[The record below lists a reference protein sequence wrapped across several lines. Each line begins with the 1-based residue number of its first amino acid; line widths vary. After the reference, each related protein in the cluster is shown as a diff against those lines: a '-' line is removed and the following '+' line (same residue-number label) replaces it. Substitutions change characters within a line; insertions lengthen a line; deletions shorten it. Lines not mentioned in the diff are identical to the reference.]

1 MYKRKKFGVI
11 LLVIAVLAV
20 ILLGGGYY
28 IKTTY
33 TVSTVYVEGNVHYT
47 EDEIKDIVM
56 SGFLGDN
63 SLYLSLKYR
72 NKGIEGVPFVDTMD
86 VKVLAPDTI
95 KIIVYEKVLTGYVR
109 FMDTYMY
116 FDKDGYVVESS
127 SIRTAGVPQ
136 VTGLKFDHVVVG
148 QALPVEDK
156 DIFNKI
162 LNVTKLLNKY
172 ELKADKLYFNRA
184 GEVTVYFEEVKVA
197 LGSESLAMEDK
208 LMLLPEL
215 LPSLEGKKGTL
226 QMNTQSEG
234 DGRYTFK
241 PE

>member
-33 TVSTVYVEGNVHYT
+33 TVSTVYVEGDVHYT

-86 VKVLAPDTI
+86 VQVLAPDTI

-184 GEVTVYFEEVKVA
+184 GEVTVYFGEVKVA

>member
-136 VTGLKFDHVVVG
+136 VTGLKFDHVVIG

-184 GEVTVYFEEVKVA
+184 GEVTVYFGEVKVS

>member
-95 KIIVYEKVLTGYVR
+95 KISVYEKVLTGYVR

-136 VTGLKFDHVVVG
+136 VTGLKFDHVVIG

-184 GEVTVYFEEVKVA
+184 GEVTVYFGEVKVA

>member
-33 TVSTVYVEGNVHYT
+33 TVSTVYVEGNVQYT

-184 GEVTVYFEEVKVA
+184 GEVTVYFGEVKVA

>member
-11 LLVIAVLAV
+11 LLVIAVLAG

-184 GEVTVYFEEVKVA
+184 GEVTVYFGEVKVA

>member
-184 GEVTVYFEEVKVA
+184 GEVTVYFGEVKVA

-226 QMNTQSEG
+226 QMNMQSEG

>member
-136 VTGLKFDHVVVG
+136 VTGLKFDHVVIG

-156 DIFNKI
+156 DIFNEI

-184 GEVTVYFEEVKVA
+184 GEVTVYFGEVKVA

>member
-20 ILLGGGYY
+20 ILLGGAYY

-184 GEVTVYFEEVKVA
+184 GEVTVYFGEVKVA

>member
-72 NKGIEGVPFVDTMD
+72 SKGIEGVPFVDTMD

-184 GEVTVYFEEVKVA
+184 GEVTVYFGEVKVA
-197 LGSESLAMEDK
+197 LGGESLVMEDK

-215 LPSLEGKKGTL
+215 LPSLAGKKGTL

>member
-63 SLYLSLKYR
+63 SLYLSLKYW

-184 GEVTVYFEEVKVA
+184 GEVTVYFGEVKVA

>member
-95 KIIVYEKVLTGYVR
+95 KIIVYEKVLAGYVR

-136 VTGLKFDHVVVG
+136 VTGLKFDHVVIG
-148 QALPVEDK
+148 QALPVEDE

-184 GEVTVYFEEVKVA
+184 GEVTVYFGEVKVA

>member
-11 LLVIAVLAV
+11 LLVIVVLAV

-184 GEVTVYFEEVKVA
+184 GEVTVYFGEVKAA
-197 LGSESLAMEDK
+197 LGGESLAMEDK

>member
-95 KIIVYEKVLTGYVR
+95 KIIVYEKVLAGYVR

-136 VTGLKFDHVVVG
+136 VTGLKFDHVVIG
-148 QALPVEDK
+148 QALPVEDE

-172 ELKADKLYFNRA
+172 ELYFNRA
-184 GEVTVYFEEVKVA
+184 GEVTVYFGEVKVA

>member
-1 MYKRKKFGVI
+1 M
-11 LLVIAVLAV
+11 
-20 ILLGGGYY
+20 
-28 IKTTY
+28 
-33 TVSTVYVEGNVHYT
+33 
-47 EDEIKDIVM
+47 
-56 SGFLGDN
+56 
-63 SLYLSLKYR
+63 
-72 NKGIEGVPFVDTMD
+72 
-86 VKVLAPDTI
+86 
-95 KIIVYEKVLTGYVR
+95 
-109 FMDTYMY
+109 
-116 FDKDGYVVESS
+116 
-127 SIRTAGVPQ
+127 PQ

-184 GEVTVYFEEVKVA
+184 GEVTVYFGEVKVA

>member
-184 GEVTVYFEEVKVA
+184 GEVTVYFGEVKVA

-241 PE
+241 PK

>member
-11 LLVIAVLAV
+11 LLVIAVLAG

-72 NKGIEGVPFVDTMD
+72 SKGIDGVPFVDTMD

-184 GEVTVYFEEVKVA
+184 GEVTVYFGEVKVA

>member
-136 VTGLKFDHVVVG
+136 VTGLKFDHVVIG

-184 GEVTVYFEEVKVA
+184 GEVTVYFGEVKAA
-197 LGSESLAMEDK
+197 LGGESLAMEDK

>member
-95 KIIVYEKVLTGYVR
+95 KISVYEKVLTGYVR

-136 VTGLKFDHVVVG
+136 VTGLKFDHVVIG
-148 QALPVEDK
+148 QALPVEDE

-184 GEVTVYFEEVKVA
+184 GEVTVYFGEVKVA
-197 LGSESLAMEDK
+197 LRSESLAMEEK